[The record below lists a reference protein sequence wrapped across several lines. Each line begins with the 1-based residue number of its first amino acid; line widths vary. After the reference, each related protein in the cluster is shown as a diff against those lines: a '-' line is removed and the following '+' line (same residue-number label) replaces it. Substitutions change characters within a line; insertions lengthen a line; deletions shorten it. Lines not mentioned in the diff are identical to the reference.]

1 MESSHEGHRPRA
13 WITQRLD
20 DLLWRRDF
28 DSAEF
33 LTASI
38 AVVWG
43 LWLLNPL
50 WTTYTVSPSYAALAL
65 LVPEEV
71 LGTGMV
77 IVAISQI
84 IALIF
89 DARAWRRVTALAM
102 AGAWTFAG
110 ISFLWSNVPDSSGP
124 TYVLL
129 ALAETW
135 AFLRL
140 GRMHRT

>member
-1 MESSHEGHRPRA
+1 VTR
-13 WITQRLD
+13 RLD

-33 LTASI
+33 LTAMI

-43 LWLLNPL
+43 LWLLNPA
-50 WTTYTVSPSYAALAL
+50 WITYTVSPSYAALAL
-65 LVPEEV
+65 LVPEEI
-71 LGTGMV
+71 LGAAMV
-77 IVAISQI
+77 VVALSQIVAL
-84 IALIF
+84 LI
-89 DARAWRRVTALAM
+89 DARCWRRVTALMM
-102 AGAWTFAG
+102 AAAWMFAG